1 MKSIAIF
8 IAIYTLKDKKSAT
21 DVYLVFMY
29 ISMYLFNLQCRRIVF
44 GQSITHF
51 LKNQNASMCQ
61 I

>member
-1 MKSIAIF
+1 MNSIAISS
-8 IAIYTLKDKKSAT
+8 AIYTLKDKSVMIFAKK
-21 DVYLVFMY
+21 VPQ

-44 GQSITHF
+44 GLSITHF